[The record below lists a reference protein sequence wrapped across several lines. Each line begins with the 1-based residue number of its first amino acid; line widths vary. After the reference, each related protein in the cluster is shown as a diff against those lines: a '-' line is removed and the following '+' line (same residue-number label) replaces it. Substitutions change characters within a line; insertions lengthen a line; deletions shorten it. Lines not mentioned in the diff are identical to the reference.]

1 MKKAKLTASEI
12 DGVQYR
18 RTTTGKIVLCQ
29 LTYLPMVLMGVLLT
43 YVSYLM
49 SAGYGIATAVA
60 GVVLT
65 GMTLFDGV
73 TDPIIARVIDN
84 FNTKHGKIRY
94 LLLIGYAISACS
106 IFLLY
111 RVLANG
117 KFGLVTFILVDAI
130 FYIGYTIYCVTQQ
143 IIPPVLTNDPQQ
155 RPQINLWATLIGIFP
170 PIIFMVLV
178 SNFMLPKYGNEYT
191 VPMLG
196 EMCLWVLGIGL
207 VSLLLGMLGLKEAD
221 RPESFEGLTTEKERV
236 AFKDMLTMFKEN
248 KALQAYFFSA
258 ATDRLAT
265 TMAGQA
271 VVTTLLA
278 GVLFKNMGLHSTLSM
293 IPMLVGMIALF
304 PIAKKNGKLGSKKG
318 ISFWSLLGIIES
330 VIQFVFMYVMMVTG
344 NIDKVLSSLPLILI
358 YIVLSSARNIFV
370 NGGGN
375 ATSMMMADVID
386 YQCYLTGKYMP
397 AAVSAT
403 YSFLD
408 KFISSFGSTISMWLL
423 ALVGYRNTMPQPT
436 DEATMSIFFVTMF
449 IQLGTPVIGWII
461 NLVAMK
467 INPLSKEKMVE
478 VQKTIADKKA
488 EVEAAK

>member
-1 MKKAKLTASEI
+1 MKKEKLTASEI

-18 RTTTGKIVLCQ
+18 RTTTGKIILCQ

-65 GMTLFDGV
+65 GLTLFDGV
-73 TDPIIARVIDN
+73 TDPIVARVIDN
-84 FNTKHGKIRY
+84 FNTKHGKIRI

-111 RVLANG
+111 KVLSNG
-117 KFGLVTFILVDAI
+117 KFGIVTFILVDAI
-130 FYIGYTIYCVTQQ
+130 FYIGYTVYCVTQQ

-155 RPQINLWATLIGIFP
+155 RPQINLWATLIGVFP

-178 SNFMLPKYGNEYT
+178 ANLMLPRYGNEYT
-191 VPMLG
+191 IPMLG
-196 EMCLWVLGIGL
+196 EMCMWVLGIGF
-207 VSLLLGMLGLKEAD
+207 VSLLFGMLGLKDAD
-221 RPESFEGLTTEKERV
+221 RPENFEGLTAEREQV
-236 AFKDMLTMFKEN
+236 AFKDMVKMFKEN

-293 IPMLVGMIALF
+293 IPMLVGMVALF

-330 VIQFVFMYVMMVTG
+330 AVQFVFMYVLMVTG
-344 NIDKVLSSLPLILI
+344 NIDKVLSSLPLIIL
-358 YIVLSSARNIFV
+358 YIILSSVRNIFV

-408 KFISSFGSTISMWLL
+408 KFISSFGSTIAMWLL
-423 ALVGYRNTMPQPT
+423 ALVGYKSTMPQPT

-461 NLVAMK
+461 NLIAMK
-467 INPLSKEKMVE
+467 RNPLTREMMVE

-488 EVEAAK
+488 EIEAAQ